1 MCFRNFGLM
10 WIHQRSTELL
20 QSFVSV
26 ELQIHNRFE
35 FDEAG
40 HSRSWR
46 WQSFRHPIVYSS
58 IGTRTGWLLNSCE
71 VARVFIHRKEK
82 TFSLCWEVFDLT
94 LHDFKQVF
102 WLCIYLLLAAYGV
115 AILIGTSCDVIWCR
129 IVMVSQHIHVS
140 SSLMGYVLRWFLDR
154 SRTWSNRMYS
164 GFQVLGHAALA
175 NILWNHAKN
184 VDLKS
189 KSAIT
194 DFYMFVWKVRKC
206 PLICSPFNE
215 KLPVYLT
222 FILSYLC
229 GDPLINGRR

>member
-1 MCFRNFGLM
+1 
-10 WIHQRSTELL
+10 
-20 QSFVSV
+20 VSV

-58 IGTRTGWLLNSCE
+58 IGTRTGWLLSSCE
-71 VARVFIHRKEK
+71 VASVFIHRRE
-82 TFSLCWEVFDLT
+82 TFSLCWKVFDLMH
-94 LHDFKQVF
+94 HDFKQVF

-129 IVMVSQHIHVS
+129 IVMVSRHIHVS
-140 SSLMGYVLRWFLDR
+140 SSLMDYGLRWFLDW
-154 SRTWSNRMYS
+154 SRTWSNHMDS

-184 VDLKS
+184 IDLKS

-194 DFYMFVWKVRKC
+194 NFYMFVWKVWKWW
-206 PLICSPFNE
+206 P
-215 KLPVYLT
+215 PVYLT
-222 FILSYLC
+222 FIFSYSCVVTL
-229 GDPLINGRR
+229 